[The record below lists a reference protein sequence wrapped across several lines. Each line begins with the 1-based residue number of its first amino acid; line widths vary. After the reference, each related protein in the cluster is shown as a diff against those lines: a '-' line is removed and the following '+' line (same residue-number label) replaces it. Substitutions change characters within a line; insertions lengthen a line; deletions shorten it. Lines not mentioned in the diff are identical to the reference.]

1 METAYAPMLFYWW
14 TIFKKHKKHMCPIY
28 IFTNWKSFL
37 ETLSRLSSVTFNIVA
52 NGYSLEIFIE
62 GPLNNVN
69 DYEYV
74 TS

>member
-1 METAYAPMLFYWW
+1 M
-14 TIFKKHKKHMCPIY
+14 
-28 IFTNWKSFL
+28 
-37 ETLSRLSSVTFNIVA
+37 ETLSRLSSITFNTVT
-52 NGYSLEIFIE
+52 NGYFIENFVE

>member
-1 METAYAPMLFYWW
+1 
-14 TIFKKHKKHMCPIY
+14 MCPIY
-28 IFTNWKSFL
+28 IFTNLKSFL
-37 ETLSRLSSVTFNIVA
+37 ETLSRLSSATFNIVA